1 MNTNDTNELMQLLA
15 HTTTTSELKV
25 LDEKLSQDI
34 RKISFSDYIN
44 EQIFLQDISPADLIA
59 QAGIQ
64 RNYGYQILNGTK
76 NPSKEKI
83 ISLCLALHL
92 DVAQTQRALK
102 IAQTA
107 PLYPKIRR
115 DAILLFAIQKK
126 YSVQKTN
133 ELLDEMKEESL
144 Q

>member
-25 LDEKLSQDI
+25 FDEKLSQDI
-34 RKISFSDYIN
+34 RQISFSDYIN
-44 EQIFLQDISPADLIA
+44 EQIFLQNISPADLIA

-107 PLYPKIRR
+107 PPKT
-115 DAILLFAIQKK
+115 AFL
-126 YSVQKTN
+126 
-133 ELLDEMKEESL
+133 
-144 Q
+144 